1 MSTMNFAKREI
12 SFKIVYYGPAMSGKT
27 TNLRHIYTLL
37 PQKVKGDFTSIATET
52 ERTLF
57 FDFLPLELGS
67 IKGFTIRLSLYTVP
81 GQEIYK
87 LTRKSVLRATDGIV
101 FVADS
106 QRIKSSENVASFE
119 DMIEN
124 LINFG
129 EDPDSIPIILQYNK
143 RDLYEILTFY
153 EMQQILNRDNKYEYY
168 ESIAENGINV
178 VESLKAITKL
188 VVSKV

>member
-1 MSTMNFAKREI
+1 MSTINFAKREI

-27 TNLRHIYTLL
+27 TNLRYIYTGL
-37 PQKVKGDFTSIATET
+37 PEKVKGDFTSIATET

-81 GQEIYK
+81 GQYIYK

-106 QRIKSSENVASFE
+106 QREKRIENIDSFK
-119 DMIEN
+119 DMVEN
-124 LINFG
+124 LIEFG
-129 EDPDSIPIILQYNK
+129 ESVETMPIILQYNK
-143 RDLYEILTFY
+143 RDLNDILTI
-153 EMQQILNRDNKYEYY
+153 EELQNDLNPEGKYQYFEA
-168 ESIAENGINV
+168 IASEGYNV
-178 VESLKAITKL
+178 IETLKAITKL
-188 VVSKV
+188 VVQKA